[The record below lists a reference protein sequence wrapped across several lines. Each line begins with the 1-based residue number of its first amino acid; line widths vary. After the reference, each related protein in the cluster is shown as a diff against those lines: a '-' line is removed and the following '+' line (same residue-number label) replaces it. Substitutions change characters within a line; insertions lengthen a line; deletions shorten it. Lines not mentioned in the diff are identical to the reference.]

1 MAIKTL
7 ADYQVIFH
15 GAFTLDDTGNKNE
28 KTLGFTVPSDFLFDS
43 GSAKPILAFHA
54 SPIEETKFK
63 VFVNHSEIFTWHL
76 LKDVVKGMWSP
87 FPANIPFPEG
97 SSIPNP
103 VPVRIIVSSGKIKFE
118 NVIIWYQTKINI

>member
-7 ADYQVIFH
+7 ADYQVIFD
-15 GAFTLDDTGNKNE
+15 GAFTLDEIGNKNE
-28 KTLGFTVPSDFLFDS
+28 KNLGFTLPSDFLFDS
-43 GSAKPILAFHA
+43 GSARPILAFHA

-63 VFVNHSEIFTWHL
+63 VFVNHSQILSWHL

-118 NVIIWYQTKINI
+118 NVIIWYQSKINI